1 MESTAYLM
9 YAIRMNRSVDQL
21 KRKLR
26 ELKKL
31 EIKVRFKGRP
41 ESPIRQLI
49 WDTFFS
55 TKAEG
60 DPSVK
65 YPMGRL
71 LGLDHQGLKEVFEEY
86 FYSVYF
92 QSYQENGF
100 TADEI
105 YDPQLLSLLG
115 LPPYAGAKEIKS
127 RFRELA
133 KRYHPDRGGDS
144 AKFIELMS
152 IYESLTEDTSSQAH
166 GNFPGKQ

>member
-1 MESTAYLM
+1 M
-9 YAIRMNRSVDQL
+9 MNRSVDQL

-31 EIKVRFKGRP
+31 EIKVRFKGQP
-41 ESPIRQLI
+41 QSPNCQLI

-55 TKAEG
+55 TKAEE

-65 YPMGRL
+65 HPLGRL
-71 LGLDHQGLKEVFEEY
+71 LRLDHQGLKEVFEEY
-86 FYSVYF
+86 FYWVYF
-92 QSYQENGF
+92 QIYRENGL
-100 TADEI
+100 TADEV

-115 LPPYAGAKEIKS
+115 LPPYAGAKVIKS

-144 AKFIELMS
+144 AKFIELMN
-152 IYESLTEDTSSQAH
+152 IYERLTEDT
-166 GNFPGKQ
+166 